1 MSGSVRKRLKSAHT
15 YDALVLLAYSSDNE
29 DVLEHLNQIE
39 KDLLETFP
47 GDFFLFIPCCPCEN
61 TVLTKLLRDRQP
73 LVSIDKGDISRTA

>member
-47 GDFFLFIPCCPCEN
+47 GDFFWLIPM
-61 TVLTKLLRDRQP
+61 LP
-73 LVSIDKGDISRTA
+73 L